1 MTEQRSKST
10 LDSLKSVFNVFWK
23 KPPLGA
29 PAISILRDVG
39 RIRLIAEVVLSP
51 KLGNLQEIMLLFLPW
66 EISSA

>member
-23 KPPLGA
+23 KPPSGA
-29 PAISILRDVG
+29 PEISILRDFG

-51 KLGNLQEIMLLFLPW
+51 KLGNL
-66 EISSA
+66 

>member
-29 PAISILRDVG
+29 PEISILRDVG

-51 KLGNLQEIMLLFLPW
+51 KLGNL
-66 EISSA
+66 

>member
-1 MTEQRSKST
+1 MTEQRSTST

-29 PAISILRDVG
+29 HEISILRDVR

-51 KLGNLQEIMLLFLPW
+51 ELGNL
-66 EISSA
+66 